1 MFCSTSDVWTP
12 CPCATCNYTNKP
24 PRTVKRHTEDIASGK
39 RDRAGAQDAE
49 VNNDDELESS
59 DSESAEEVLPVDIQ
73 VAKELRDTV
82 ARGLVSSAGVEAIT
96 KVFFKHYSRY
106 LPDDVGMPS
115 SWYKVQTLAGI
126 DQEAPAYCMRHFCP
140 HCDCLYPE
148 DLTVVV
154 CPRATCQQA
163 DRFDSTK
170 RPRRVAFYFDLED
183 KVQRMFSK
191 KYIARE
197 FSYASTREAEDVS
210 LNLRELRDIWDGS
223 ILHNL
228 ADVMNEDTLVLQQS
242 NDGVEVQKNLSY
254 TPVVFK
260 FLNLPPSIRSRFG
273 CLALVAFFPPRVKS
287 YQDMLLPL
295 VLNVAKF
302 QPGRET
308 ITVFDAYQKEER
320 HISLIVAP
328 LINDIRALPYCTCGK
343 HPPCYVGSCN
353 HCVQGGVWHR
363 RVTLPGLCRA
373 LPMNSPVRELWND
386 EFGEVPGMEDWS
398 TKGRPAKRTREGA
411 LKAGQL
417 VQSGERE
424 KTDEAYYAEDIYSLN
439 LEYHDKINHNL
450 YDLAHNFSNAI
461 KQSLNYIKNKN
472 KDDKNLFNDAMRD
485 YEKSLGRFTDD
496 WYTSTLVIMMCI

>member
-1 MFCSTSDVWTP
+1 
-12 CPCATCNYTNKP
+12 
-24 PRTVKRHTEDIASGK
+24 
-39 RDRAGAQDAE
+39 
-49 VNNDDELESS
+49 
-59 DSESAEEVLPVDIQ
+59 
-73 VAKELRDTV
+73 
-82 ARGLVSSAGVEAIT
+82 
-96 KVFFKHYSRY
+96 
-106 LPDDVGMPS
+106 
-115 SWYKVQTLAGI
+115 
-126 DQEAPAYCMRHFCP
+126 
-140 HCDCLYPE
+140 
-148 DLTVVV
+148 
-154 CPRATCQQA
+154 
-163 DRFDSTK
+163 
-170 RPRRVAFYFDLED
+170 
-183 KVQRMFSK
+183 MFSK